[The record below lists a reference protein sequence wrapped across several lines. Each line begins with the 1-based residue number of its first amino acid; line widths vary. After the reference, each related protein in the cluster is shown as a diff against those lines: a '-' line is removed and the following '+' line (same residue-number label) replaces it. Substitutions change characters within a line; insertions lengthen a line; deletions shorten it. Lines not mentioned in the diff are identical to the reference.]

1 MFIHNF
7 IKATALAA
15 IVFCGGAVC
24 KGDSDKESI
33 LMYVETHVET
43 PFKEEAHQDLLEYAE
58 FLWNVKRSAFWSFL
72 KNPQINYSS
81 HFPTTPKTFEIAH
94 RLHLSLASLQSHSV
108 PTCPATH
115 PQCSNFA
122 TADHKNFYCTA
133 KEIKKN
139 LQGKPTTFYCGDIL
153 TFKDILLPFE
163 DDGDF
168 EHNHD
173 DHHSIKFISN
183 SSTIGTQNEK
193 MITLQGYDL
202 LMELKNTKIG
212 NWTDEDEQEKSL
224 QSFGLWIINKVLRAK
239 NQHSALKR
247 LSSHSSTLG
256 LSLKEFKADKKDITD
271 IVRNLSNAIPATPD
285 AQQITPE
292 PILTINGLLANPS
305 MLSLHS
311 LVELNTMMAQV
322 LERVHDLP
330 VFRTESRVFAQKFIR
345 ETMPFLFEERF
356 SLPDIKVSPEL
367 MAHFNPMN
375 LNDLEVD
382 KEYQSWDR
390 HQVSI
395 ATMKPDGQDDG
406 KMFKVA
412 LNLVKLTIFVGPQ
425 VTKLPQQLLL
435 GLQKILNDLLP
446 IQVSLLFMTPQQ
458 HPSGAVWKE
467 KILKSKTSIPL
478 RHIKADKETPEMK
491 ELMEKIPIFGDG
503 GGNEIVYSVNGD
515 YLRFDSLSFYNSIL
529 SLYDEH
535 VKIISF
541 GLRSDEDLIKPDR
554 VPSKVRY
561 GEVRK
566 KLAASLLPIFF
577 QKEMQVFADVL
588 MILRDVLLTPG
599 GFSKNSLLVGRAV
612 PASVAKAI
620 KQRSF
625 VAHIQNKDEDQ
636 LLSVCAIVDPIL
648 NSVQA
653 STLSG
658 ALLKLDSEVQY
669 SILFR
674 QHPAAYVSLAKAAL
688 IPGLKTVNQVWEQ
701 HFDGSSLV
709 GGDNATAVALM
720 PQAPPAWQLIS
731 ASDAVDVDN
740 YVLSST
746 DAVNGGD
753 NVADS
758 QINGDTSSKILNETL
773 NETLNNTSNKTLN
786 ETLNKKISIP
796 FSMKGWILEGR
807 LSTVGGRT
815 STPSTL
821 YNKEIF
827 SIPGI
832 LLHCSH
838 APSPTRTIG
847 PLGYFQFPIDSSK
860 ISDDIS
866 VSFGIDVSSSEKGV
880 SENEKKIKRMYIDRS
895 KINSIVENQCSVQFE
910 HDNTFSPPSLIA
922 FSNNNFKG
930 ATENNIKTKKKKTK
944 QNQVINIFSIASG
957 KDYERL
963 IKIMSRSVMEGASR
977 DVKVVFN
984 FVANDL
990 TPSFGKDMQ
999 ALCAEWGCEYRA
1011 LLYRWPSYL
1020 STKQWRKHRTIW
1032 AEKILFLD
1040 TFFPE
1045 INKVSK
1051 ILYVDAD
1058 QVMRADPQQYF
1069 DYPLNGNVFGMVPF
1083 CSGTILARKETEEF
1097 RFWEKKG
1104 SYWDKVLD
1112 GRPYFISA
1120 LFVVDMVQWHREMAG
1135 EALRSQY
1142 SVLSRNPSSLNQL
1155 DQDLPNMMQDQLPIA
1170 ELPANWLWCE
1180 SWCSDAS
1187 KDNAASIDLCG
1198 NPLKTGGSKLDDGAR
1213 IISEWTL
1220 YDREIGR
1227 VLSKV
1232 SGAGDV
1238 DEREL

>member
-7 IKATALAA
+7 IKAAALAA
-15 IVFCGGAVC
+15 IVFCGAVC
-24 KGDSDKESI
+24 KGNNDKENI

-108 PTCPATH
+108 PSCPATH

-133 KEIKKN
+133 EEIKQNMK
-139 LQGKPTTFYCGDIL
+139 GKPTTFYCGDIL

-163 DDGDF
+163 DDGEDDF
-168 EHNHD
+168 EHHHH
-173 DHHSIKFISN
+173 HHSIKFISN
-183 SSTIGTQNEK
+183 PSTFSMETEK

-202 LMELKNTKIG
+202 LMELKNTKVG

-239 NQHSALKR
+239 NQHAALKR

-256 LSLKEFKADKKDITD
+256 LSLKEFKADKKGITD

-292 PILTINGLLANPS
+292 AILTINGLLANPS

-322 LERVHDLP
+322 LERVHALP
-330 VFRTESRVFAQKFIR
+330 VFQTESRAFAQKFIR

-367 MAHFNPMN
+367 MAHFNPVN

-395 ATMKPDGQDDG
+395 ATMKQDGQDDG
-406 KMFKVA
+406 KLFKVA

-458 HPSGAVWKE
+458 SSGAVWKA
-467 KILKSKTSIPL
+467 KILESQASIPL
-478 RHIKADKETPEMK
+478 RFTKVGKATPEMK
-491 ELMEKIPIFGDG
+491 ELMEKIPILGS
-503 GGNEIVYSVNGD
+503 GNEIVYSVNGD

-561 GEVRK
+561 GEVRQ
-566 KLAASLLPIFF
+566 KLAASLLPSFF
-577 QKEMQVFADVL
+577 KKEMQVFADVL

-599 GFSKNSLLVGRAV
+599 GFSRTSLLVGQAV

-620 KQRSF
+620 KQRSS
-625 VAHIQNKDEDQ
+625 VAHIHNKDEDQ

-648 NSVQA
+648 NSVQT

-658 ALLKLDSEVQY
+658 ALLKLGSEVQY

-674 QHPAAYVSLAKAAL
+674 HHPASYVSLAKAAL
-688 IPGLKTVNQVWEQ
+688 IPGLKTVNQVWGQ
-701 HFDGSSLV
+701 QFDGGRLL
-709 GGDNATAVALM
+709 GDGVAVALM

-740 YVLSST
+740 YVLSAS
-746 DAVNGGD
+746 DSSFGGDSVNGG
-753 NVADS
+753 DS
-758 QINGDTSSKILNETL
+758 QINGTSSKTS
-773 NETLNNTSNKTLN
+773 TKNNSSKT
-786 ETLNKKISIP
+786 KSIP
-796 FSMKGWILEGR
+796 FSMNGWILEGR

-815 STPSTL
+815 STPAAL

-847 PLGYFQFPIDSSK
+847 PLGYFQFPIDTLKMTTMTS
-860 ISDDIS
+860 DIS
-866 VSFGIDVSSSEKGV
+866 VSFGIDVSSDKGM
-880 SENEKKIKRMYIDRS
+880 SENQEKIKRMYIDRS
-895 KINSIVENQCSVQFE
+895 KITSIVENQCSVQFE

-922 FSNNNFKG
+922 FSNNNFKA
-930 ATENNIKTKKKKTK
+930 ATENNNKAKKKTK
-944 QNQVINIFSIASG
+944 KNDVINIFSIASG

-1069 DYPLNGNVFGMVPF
+1069 EYPLNGNVFGMVPF
-1083 CSGTILARKETEEF
+1083 CSGSILARKETEEF
-1097 RFWEKKG
+1097 RFWEKKD
-1104 SYWDKVLD
+1104 SYWAKVLD

-1120 LFVVDMVQWHREMAG
+1120 LFVVDMAQWHREMAG

-1142 SVLSRNPSSLNQL
+1142 SVLTRNPSSLNQL
-1155 DQDLPNMMQDQLPIA
+1155 DQDLPNMMQDQLPIT

-1180 SWCSDAS
+1180 SWCTDAS

-1198 NPLKTGGSKLDDGAR
+1198 NPLKAGGSSGSKLDEGAR

-1227 VLSKV
+1227 ILSKV